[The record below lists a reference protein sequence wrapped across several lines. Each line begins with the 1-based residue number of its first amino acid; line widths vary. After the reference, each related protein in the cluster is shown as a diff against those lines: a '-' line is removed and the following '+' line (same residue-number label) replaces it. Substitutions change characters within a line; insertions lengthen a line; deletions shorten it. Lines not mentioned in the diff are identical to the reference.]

1 MHPRIWGLTM
11 WHPRIYE
18 YQLVPWV
25 SGIQNLKFLSHS
37 LHNILWKTK
46 FILTITGTP
55 SSRKYFD
62 VVLFPVAAPP
72 VSPIRNIAQAL
83 IRSRCS
89 TNISLSLSKYLS
101 SLFAQSKSKSFF
113 LSILTFVVLTQFFN
127 VLESGCNSCLCWFIY
142 WAAELKS
149 KQIGIYPSSVIMI
162 LWVHTYLDEVFWLN
176 TYFKYWEIFLYK
188 FIINEGTDL
197 PYY

>member
-1 MHPRIWGLTM
+1 MI
-11 WHPRIYE
+11 
-18 YQLVPWV
+18 
-25 SGIQNLKFLSHS
+25 FLEKPK
-37 LHNILWKTK
+37 IK
-46 FILTITGTP
+46 LTITGTP

-89 TNISLSLSKYLS
+89 TMVSLSLSKYLS
-101 SLFAQSKSKSFF
+101 SLFVQSKSKSFF

-127 VLESGCNSCLCWFIY
+127 VLESRWDCCLCCFIY
-142 WAAELKS
+142 WAAELKW
-149 KQIGIYPSSVIMI
+149 KQIGIYPSSMI
-162 LWVHTYLDEVFWLN
+162 NHDSVGRYLDEVFWLN

-188 FIINEGTDL
+188 IIINEGTDL
-197 PYY
+197 PYFLSLSKDKNMRAFLWRWYLYSITMQYLQPFRFTDVL